1 MTKDEMRELLRTCK
15 AIYSRFEGAEKV
27 DGQIRILNEVVDA
40 WHNAIGWMTFDEAH
54 MILTRHTVS
63 ENGDKAPTLK
73 TFVTGGKVQKD
84 AGRITMTLDRRN
96 GLVIWEPEEHGKKIE
111 AKTSWNKERGVWE
124 TRIGGEVYDCVLIGE
139 VEE

>member
-27 DGQIRILNEVVDA
+27 DGQIRIMNEVVDA

-73 TFVTGGKVQKD
+73 TFVTGGRQKQ
-84 AGRITMTLDRRN
+84 GSGTITATLDRRN
-96 GLVIWEPEEHGKKIE
+96 GVIIWEPEEGKRYEIPATWDE
-111 AKTSWNKERGVWE
+111 RRGVWH
-124 TRIGGEVYDCVLIGE
+124 RADGYDYITQ
-139 VEE
+139 EEAGT

>member
-40 WHNAIGWMTFDEAH
+40 WHNAIGWMSFDEAH
-54 MILTRHTVS
+54 MILTKHTVS
-63 ENGDKAPTLK
+63 EAGDKAPTLK

-84 AGRITMTLDRRN
+84 AGRFRSNKFNPKTFINRRYN
-96 GLVIWEPEEHGKKIE
+96 RLIFFQIAG
-111 AKTSWNKERGVWE
+111 NKHKRS
-124 TRIGGEVYDCVLIGE
+124 T
-139 VEE
+139 